1 MHNEMARKYA
11 KLQMKF
17 KRLQNDSK
25 DLQNELEKKTKDL
38 ETAERNAM
46 ICKTCCTNLQLQL
59 DQLQA
64 EMNRMLAKKDRDSKQ
79 EIDRLQALLNESQR
93 QKMNK

>member
-79 EIDRLQALLNESQR
+79 EIDRLQALLNEYQR